1 MVIKLIENTNIRIGN
16 EAYKK
21 LYGTFGLTTLRDKHV
36 KFQGNEVTFT
46 FSMFD
51 DLNLSV
57 TSALISAFNVSTPAP
72 PSKVSPSFTV
82 NNEALN
88 KSFLSV
94 PVKVST
100 PVVNVPVPL
109 I

>member
-1 MVIKLIENTNIRIGN
+1 
-16 EAYKK
+16 
-21 LYGTFGLTTLRDKHV
+21 
-36 KFQGNEVTFT
+36 
-46 FSMFD
+46 MFD

-57 TSALISAFNVSTPAP
+57 TVALISAFNVSTPAP

-82 NNEALN
+82 NNAALN
-88 KSFLSV
+88 KSALSV
-94 PVKVST
+94 PVNVST